1 MLDLFGTAYLGL
13 QRCDRYVEIACEG
26 MRSYGVANPFGR
38 DSDYDFGPLVQAEM
52 AVAKEF
58 VQEAACLFSSGFI
71 AGNATRRL
79 LGRVS
84 KEEDMGLAVASDIHP
99 CFSLGG
105 FYGLPQSDGDTIS
118 FVERKN
124 RRWIAVFEPL
134 NSLLGTRTLDVEK
147 SMIIERAAVRAIDVS
162 HTAFLWNHANLIGV
176 GETLFYG
183 SLGKAAAFPVGF
195 AAGPRRLI
203 DRLRGDPAYRTS
215 YPPAN
220 ALAYAF
226 LHSDD
231 LRRER
236 HKKLRKL
243 LAIVDAS
250 LGLDRGTAWFPAYYL
265 TDQEE
270 IYLGFLKDGIRL
282 SCVRYPSET
291 ATPMVRAVVHAG
303 LQLGDI
309 ECFLSQC
316 RRKGIHPPMP
326 KTKVEWRVA
335 SEIRMNSCD

>member
-1 MLDLFGTAYLGL
+1 MLDLFGTSYLGL
-13 QRCDRYVEIACEG
+13 QRCDRYVAIACEG
-26 MRSYGVANPFGR
+26 MRNYGVANPFSR
-38 DSDYDFGPLVQAEM
+38 DSDYDFGPLIQAEA

-58 VQEAACLFSSGFI
+58 VQEDACLFSSGFI
-71 AGNATRRL
+71 AGNATSRL
-79 LGRVS
+79 LGRMS
-84 KEEDMGLAVASDIHP
+84 KEENMGLAVASDIHP
-99 CFSLGG
+99 CFSLS
-105 FYGLPQSDGDTIS
+105 GLYDLPRSDVDTVF
-118 FVERKN
+118 FVEREN

-134 NSLLGTRTLDVEK
+134 NSLLGTRTLGVEK
-147 SMIIERAAVRAIDVS
+147 SRVIERAAVRAIDVS
-162 HTAFLWNHANLIGV
+162 HTAFLWNHANLAGV

-195 AAGPRRLI
+195 VAGPRRLI
-203 DRLRGDPAYRTS
+203 DRMRDDPAYRTS

-226 LHSDD
+226 LRSDG

-236 HKKLRKL
+236 HKKLREL
-243 LAIVDAS
+243 LATVDAS

-270 IYLGFLKDGIRL
+270 MYLGFLRDGIRL

-291 ATPMVRAVVHAG
+291 SPPMVRAVVHAG
-303 LQLGDI
+303 LQLGDV
-309 ECFLSQC
+309 ECFISQC
-316 RRKGIHPPMP
+316 RRKGIRPPMP

-335 SEIRMNSCD
+335 SEIRIN